1 MLVYK
6 DGDVQKDIL
15 GFRCDLCDCV
25 TLTDVVPNK
34 HGEFR
39 YICPKCG
46 HKMKELPETKEEETK
61 MVNTYTIS
69 NAAKRLNC
77 GRATIARAIYDGRF
91 HDCFMEAG
99 HNGRPAWM
107 IPSDQVEEWVTK
119 GGFVQPGKRIKKE
132 PAEAAKKE
140 PRKVFDPEVGKEVP
154 VLDLL
159 GDIKKEPEVPFDPAF
174 AKRAVRRVAKPQQN
188 KKYTKVLDRSNEI
201 ITERDANGKPIA
213 GRYPWEDTDGD
224 SSGIAVPYDPSTFVS
239 NALAVEAAQRD
250 INRTLE
256 KELQKITT
264 PNYRIG
270 DQRFETSPLQPVVRT
285 DAGFTITFPTEMV
298 EEMVQKQ
305 IKSELAGTVGQLR
318 AALDMLDKELKK
330 LEEAI
335 A

>member
-6 DGDVQKDIL
+6 DGDTQKDIL
-15 GFRCDLCDCV
+15 GFRCDLCDNV
-25 TLTDVVPNK
+25 TLMDVVPNK

-77 GRATIARAIYDGRF
+77 GRATVARAIYDGRF

-99 HNGRPAWM
+99 YNGRPAWM

-119 GGFVQPGKRIKKE
+119 GGFVQPGKKIKKA

-159 GDIKKEPEVPFDPAF
+159 GDVEKEPVSQFDPKF
-174 AKRAVRRVAKPQQN
+174 AKRVVRRVAKRQQE
-188 KKYTKVLDRSNEI
+188 KKYTKVLDRSNEVV
-201 ITERDANGKPIA
+201 TERDANGKLIA
-213 GRYPWEDTDGD
+213 GRYPFGDTPMPGKFYNAPNVEDADWKPWPSGDIYATDQK
-224 SSGIAVPYDPSTFVS
+224 V
-239 NALAVEAAQRD
+239 LEQAQKE
-250 INRTLE
+250 INGSMLITE
-256 KELQKITT
+256 KEKA
-264 PNYRIG
+264 
-270 DQRFETSPLQPVVRT
+270 SPVVRT

-305 IKSELAGTVGQLR
+305 VKSELAGTVGQLR

-330 LEEAI
+330 LEEVI

>member
-6 DGDVQKDIL
+6 DGDTQKDIL
-15 GFRCDLCDCV
+15 GFRCDLCDNV
-25 TLTDVVPNK
+25 TLMDVVPNK

-77 GRATIARAIYDGRF
+77 GRATVARAIYDGRF

-99 HNGRPAWM
+99 YNGRPAWM

-119 GGFVQPGKRIKKE
+119 GGFTQPGKRIKKA

-213 GRYPWEDTDGD
+213 GRYPWGGYSKLDDASALSYADVSELLEKHDGDTDGD
-224 SSGIAVPYDPSTFVS
+224 SSEIP
-239 NALAVEAAQRD
+239 
-250 INRTLE
+250 
-256 KELQKITT
+256 
-264 PNYRIG
+264 
-270 DQRFETSPLQPVVRT
+270 PLQPVVRT

-305 IKSELAGTVGQLR
+305 VKSELAGTVGQLR
-318 AALDMLDKELKK
+318 AALDMLDKELKR

>member
-6 DGDVQKDIL
+6 DGDTQKDIL

-46 HKMKELPETKEEETK
+46 HKMKELPENKEEETK

-77 GRATIARAIYDGRF
+77 GTATVARAIRDGRF

-99 HNGRPAWM
+99 YNGRPAWM

-119 GGFVQPGKRIKKE
+119 GGFVQPGKKIKKAS
-132 PAEAAKKE
+132 AEASKKE

-154 VLDLL
+154 VVDLL
-159 GDIKKEPEVPFDPAF
+159 GDIEKEPEAPFDPAF

-188 KKYTKVLDRSNEI
+188 KKYTKVLDRSEGVVV
-201 ITERDANGKPIA
+201 ERDANGKPIA
-213 GRYPWEDTDGD
+213 GRYPWGDPMMSPTAVTLGGDTDGD
-224 SSGIAVPYDPSTFVS
+224 SFVFS
-239 NALAVEAAQRD
+239 
-250 INRTLE
+250 
-256 KELQKITT
+256 K
-264 PNYRIG
+264 P
-270 DQRFETSPLQPVVRT
+270 QPVVRT
-285 DAGFTITFPTEMV
+285 NAGFTITFPTEMV

-305 IKSELAGTVGQLR
+305 VKNELAGPVSQLR

-330 LEEAI
+330 LEEVI

>member
-6 DGDVQKDIL
+6 DGDTQKDIL
-15 GFRCDLCDCV
+15 GFRCDLCDNV
-25 TLTDVVPNK
+25 TLMDVVPNK

-46 HKMKELPETKEEETK
+46 HKMKELPENKEEETK

-77 GRATIARAIYDGRF
+77 GRATVARAIYDGRF

-99 HNGRPAWM
+99 YNGRPAWM

-119 GGFVQPGKRIKKE
+119 GGFVQMGKKIKKA
-132 PAEAAKKE
+132 PAEAAQKE

-159 GDIKKEPEVPFDPAF
+159 GDIKKEPEVPFDPEF

-188 KKYTKVLDRSNEI
+188 KKYVKVLDRSNEVV
-201 ITERDANGKPIA
+201 TERDANGKPIA
-213 GRYPWEDTDGD
+213 GRYPWGGYTELDDASALSYAD
-224 SSGIAVPYDPSTFVS
+224 VS
-239 NALAVEAAQRD
+239 EL
-250 INRTLE
+250 LE
-256 KELQKITT
+256 KHADRQESQ
-264 PNYRIG
+264 N
-270 DQRFETSPLQPVVRT
+270 SVVRT

-305 IKSELAGTVGQLR
+305 VKSELAGTVGQLR

-330 LEEAI
+330 LEEVI

>member
-6 DGDVQKDIL
+6 DDDTQKDIL

-46 HKMKELPETKEEETK
+46 HKMKELPENKEEETK

-77 GRATIARAIYDGRF
+77 GRATVARAIYDGRF

-99 HNGRPAWM
+99 YHGRPAWL

-119 GGFVQPGKRIKKE
+119 GGFVQMGKKIKKA

-154 VLDLL
+154 VVDLL
-159 GDIKKEPEVPFDPAF
+159 GDIKKEPEASFDPAF

-188 KKYTKVLDRSNEI
+188 KKYTKVLDRSNEVV
-201 ITERDANGKPIA
+201 TGRDANGKPIA
-213 GRYPWEDTDGD
+213 GRYLWGDTDGD
-224 SSGIAVPYDPSTFVS
+224 WKPWPLGDIYDTDQKALEQAQKEINGSVL
-239 NALAVEAAQRD
+239 NADRNVLMTGNEQA
-250 INRTLE
+250 
-256 KELQKITT
+256 
-264 PNYRIG
+264 
-270 DQRFETSPLQPVVRT
+270 SPVVRT

-305 IKSELAGTVGQLR
+305 VKSELAGTVGQLR

>member
-46 HKMKELPETKEEETK
+46 HKMKELPENKEEETK

-77 GRATIARAIYDGRF
+77 GRATVARAIYDGRF
-91 HDCFMEAG
+91 HDCFLEAG
-99 HNGRPAWM
+99 YNGRPAWM

-119 GGFVQPGKRIKKE
+119 GGFVQPGKRIKK
-132 PAEAAKKE
+132 AKE

-159 GDIKKEPEVPFDPAF
+159 GDIEKEPEAPFDPAF

-188 KKYTKVLDRSNEI
+188 KKYTKVLDRSKDVV
-201 ITERDANGKPIA
+201 TERDANGKPIA
-213 GRYPWEDTDGD
+213 GRYPWGDTDGD

-239 NALAVEAAQRD
+239 NSLAVEIPQ
-250 INRTLE
+250 
-256 KELQKITT
+256 
-264 PNYRIG
+264 
-270 DQRFETSPLQPVVRT
+270 LQPVVRT
-285 DAGFTITFPTEMV
+285 DSGFTITFPTEMV
-298 EEMVQKQ
+298 EEMVHKQ
-305 IKSELAGTVGQLR
+305 VKSELAGPVGQLR
-318 AALDMLDKELKK
+318 AALDMLNKELKK

>member
-6 DGDVQKDIL
+6 DGDTQKDIL
-15 GFRCDLCDCV
+15 GFRCDLCDNV
-25 TLTDVVPNK
+25 TLMDVVPNK

-46 HKMKELPETKEEETK
+46 HKMKELPENKEEETK

-77 GRATIARAIYDGRF
+77 GRATVARAIYDGRF

-99 HNGRPAWM
+99 YNGRPAWM

-119 GGFVQPGKRIKKE
+119 GGFVQMGKKIKKT

-213 GRYPWEDTDGD
+213 GRYPWGGYTELDDASALSYAD
-224 SSGIAVPYDPSTFVS
+224 VS
-239 NALAVEAAQRD
+239 EL
-250 INRTLE
+250 LE
-256 KELQKITT
+256 KHADRQESQ
-264 PNYRIG
+264 N
-270 DQRFETSPLQPVVRT
+270 SVVRT

-305 IKSELAGTVGQLR
+305 VKSELAGTVGQLR

-330 LEEAI
+330 LEEVI

>member
-6 DGDVQKDIL
+6 DGDTQKDIL

-46 HKMKELPETKEEETK
+46 HKMKELPENKEEETK

-77 GRATIARAIYDGRF
+77 GRATVARAIYDGRF

-99 HNGRPAWM
+99 YNGRPAWM

-119 GGFVQPGKRIKKE
+119 GGFVQPGKRIKKML
-132 PAEAAKKE
+132 AEVPKKE

-154 VLDLL
+154 VVDLL
-159 GDIKKEPEVPFDPAF
+159 GDIKKEPEAPFDPSF

-188 KKYTKVLDRSNEI
+188 KKYTKVLDRSKEARSIPNPLYGMPKVE
-201 ITERDANGKPIA
+201 DAVYKPQPH
-213 GRYPWEDTDGD
+213 GGYYELTD
-224 SSGIAVPYDPSTFVS
+224 VSTLEHADIDELREK
-239 NALAVEAAQRD
+239 NALRHESSEH
-250 INRTLE
+250 I
-256 KELQKITT
+256 
-264 PNYRIG
+264 
-270 DQRFETSPLQPVVRT
+270 VRT

-305 IKSELAGTVGQLR
+305 VKSELAGTVGQLR